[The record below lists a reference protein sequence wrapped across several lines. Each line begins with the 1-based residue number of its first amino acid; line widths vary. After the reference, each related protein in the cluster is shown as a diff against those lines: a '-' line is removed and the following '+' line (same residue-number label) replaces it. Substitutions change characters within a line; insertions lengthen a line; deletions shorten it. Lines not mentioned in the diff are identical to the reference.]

1 MLNLEDS
8 MVCVEDQ
15 RKKIVL
21 EKQTFV
27 EKQLN
32 GLEEETSKLEDRVTA
47 ALVIC
52 DEHTSNY
59 HEKLKL
65 MSSKTWAKNQSN
77 DAKRKNLPNHC
88 ARRGCTFAT
97 FGNGNRFTERRRRV
111 D

>member
-1 MLNLEDS
+1 M
-8 MVCVEDQ
+8 
-15 RKKIVL
+15 L

-52 DEHTSNY
+52 EMHMSNN

-65 MSSKTWAKNQSN
+65 MSSKTWAKNLRKEI
-77 DAKRKNLPNHC
+77 AKSLGRS
-88 ARRGCTFAT
+88 GCTLAMFRS
-97 FGNGNRFTERRRRV
+97 GNRFTERR
-111 D
+111 